1 MPNPLRTLACLGPLL
16 AASMNLGGCASPAT
30 DPPAAAN
37 PPASPAGRPV
47 PEAITP
53 ERLSEIVRSLPERR
67 AAAGD
72 AEDQRGLLET
82 QGLLLA
88 RVRGLGYAP
97 EEMPVP
103 WSRRG
108 AAEKPA
114 WVNIFLELPGSV
126 APEEVLLIGAH
137 FDAVPGSPGAD
148 DNGSG
153 VAALLEVARVL
164 KAGPP
169 RRRTVRFALF
179 NLEEVG
185 LIGSTRYAVL
195 LSERARAQPAP
206 RGAPTAPL
214 GGLVGMISLEML
226 GYYSTAP
233 GSQRNPFAA
242 IPNAPSRDVG
252 DFLAV
257 AGSSRDRAF
266 LAAIHAGI
274 TRDRDQPG
282 FPALLV
288 DMFPSRE
295 VPIVPPDLLRSDH
308 APFLLR
314 GVPSAMI
321 TDTANF
327 RNPHYHKPTDTLR
340 TLDLDRLAAA
350 TRALAATIGELADAP
365 SLTPTPAPAPAPAPP
380 TGPTP
385 K

>member
-1 MPNPLRTLACLGPLL
+1 MACLGVWSV
-16 AASMNLGGCASPAT
+16 ASLNIGGCASPAPE
-30 DPPAAAN
+30 PPA
-37 PPASPAGRPV
+37 PASGPARPAPRPA
-47 PEAITP
+47 PEPITT
-53 ERLSEIVRSLPERR
+53 ERLGEIVRLLPERR

-72 AEDQRGLLET
+72 AEHQRGLLEA

-88 RVRGLGYAP
+88 RVRGLGYQP

-114 WVNIFLELPGSV
+114 WVNIFFELPGTG
-126 APEEVLLIGAH
+126 APNEVLLIGAH

-153 VAALLEVARVL
+153 VAALLEIARVL
-164 KAGPP
+164 RAGPP
-169 RRRTVRFALF
+169 LRRTVRFALF

-185 LIGSTRYAVL
+185 LVGSTRYAVL
-195 LSERARAQPAP
+195 LAERARAQPGP
-206 RGAPTAPL
+206 DGAPTGPL

-242 IPNAPSRDVG
+242 IPGAPSRDVG

-266 LAAIHAGI
+266 LAAIHAGL
-274 TRDRDQPG
+274 TRDRAEPG

-314 GVPSAMI
+314 GVPAAMV

-327 RNPHYHKPTDTLR
+327 RNPHYHKPTDTIQ
-340 TLDLDRLAAA
+340 TLDLHRLAAA
-350 TRALAATIGELADAP
+350 TRALAATIAELADAP
-365 SLTPTPAPAPAPAPP
+365 MLATPPAPQPAPSP
-380 TGPTP
+380 GPSP
-385 K
+385 AQK